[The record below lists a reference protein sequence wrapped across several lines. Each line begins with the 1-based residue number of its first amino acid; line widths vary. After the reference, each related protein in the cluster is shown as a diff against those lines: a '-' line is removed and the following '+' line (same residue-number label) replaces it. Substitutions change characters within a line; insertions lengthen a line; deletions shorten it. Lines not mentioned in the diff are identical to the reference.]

1 MRKKISLILT
11 FTILLTLLC
20 GTTVFAEGN
29 NLDDIIINR
38 GSILSFQDLAT
49 LKVIIDNEEP
59 MPDEAIKELIVQ
71 KIIEK
76 ESNFIVTP
84 LYTIWGYEL
93 NPQELLLVAAFP
105 YEAVHAYY
113 DAQIADSQSRSW
125 YHQSTQYQGN
135 GDAFR
140 HGYWNALMTNN
151 IGSSMA
157 KGFADAHEYY
167 SSGVDK
173 EMDLYNNA
181 QGRSVGASY
190 NHSTSATVLK
200 NRISAGQLRRIVNGK
215 LVATDS
221 SGQL

>member
-1 MRKKISLILT
+1 
-11 FTILLTLLC
+11 
-20 GTTVFAEGN
+20 
-29 NLDDIIINR
+29 
-38 GSILSFQDLAT
+38 
-49 LKVIIDNEEP
+49 
-59 MPDEAIKELIVQ
+59 
-71 KIIEK
+71 
-76 ESNFIVTP
+76 
-84 LYTIWGYEL
+84 
-93 NPQELLLVAAFP
+93 
-105 YEAVHAYY
+105 
-113 DAQIADSQSRSW
+113 
-125 YHQSTQYQGN
+125 
-135 GDAFR
+135 
-140 HGYWNALMTNN
+140 MTNN